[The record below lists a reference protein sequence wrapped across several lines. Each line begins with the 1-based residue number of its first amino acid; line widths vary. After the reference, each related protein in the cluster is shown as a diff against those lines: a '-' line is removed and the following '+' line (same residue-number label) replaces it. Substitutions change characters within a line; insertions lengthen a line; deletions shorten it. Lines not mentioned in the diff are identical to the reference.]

1 MIAYLVM
8 SLKLNK
14 VRYRKGFKPSD
25 SAPFYVLE
33 RRKKNMEL
41 TKEEK
46 ELILKT
52 QREYKREWRRKNPGK
67 VRESNNRYWL
77 KKANERKKGGN

>member
-1 MIAYLVM
+1 
-8 SLKLNK
+8 
-14 VRYRKGFKPSD
+14 
-25 SAPFYVLE
+25 
-33 RRKKNMEL
+33 MEL

-52 QREYKREWRRKNPGK
+52 QREYKREWRRKNPDK

-77 KKANERKKGGN
+77 KKANERKKGAN

>member
-1 MIAYLVM
+1 
-8 SLKLNK
+8 
-14 VRYRKGFKPSD
+14 
-25 SAPFYVLE
+25 
-33 RRKKNMEL
+33 MEL

-52 QREYKREWRRKNPGK
+52 QREYKREWRRKNPDK

>member
-1 MIAYLVM
+1 
-8 SLKLNK
+8 
-14 VRYRKGFKPSD
+14 
-25 SAPFYVLE
+25 
-33 RRKKNMEL
+33 MEL

-52 QREYKREWRRKNPGK
+52 QREYKREWRRKNPDK

-77 KKANERKKGGN
+77 KKANERKEGTNA